1 MKKRYLRNVI
11 FTLLLSV
18 FLSGCQSRLE
28 KDARHLANI
37 HRQKSETVRKMLS
50 CNDSTQ
56 KIQFLEE
63 INSLE
68 VLFSEVHKKCIDNY
82 SDSLERLEFEGYY
95 RECLKIEKYN

>member
-1 MKKRYLRNVI
+1 MI

-50 CNDSTQ
+50 CGDSSQ

-63 INSLE
+63 IKRLQ
-68 VLFSEVHKKCIDNY
+68 VRFSEVHKKCIDNY
-82 SDSLERLEFEGYY
+82 SDSSEWAAFEGYY
-95 RECLKIEKYN
+95 RECLKMAKHN